1 MPEDID
7 KINEIFRLH
16 EEIEKTASQKKVD
29 EDSLRAAAESAKEK
43 TVKQNVPEESEEYGE
58 EEPPRAVLEMIVRQ
72 MQ

>member
-29 EDSLRAAAESAKEK
+29 EDSLRAAAESAKDKTEK
-43 TVKQNVPEESEEYGE
+43 QTAAE
-58 EEPPRAVLEMIVRQ
+58 
-72 MQ
+72 